1 MMATKH
7 VRKSIQAQAGLIK
20 EFLACAKE
28 AGAKNFNQAVK
39 LAMEAFIA
47 DHRNRAIEEGLKRMA
62 ADPVIQDE
70 FKAIQAMFR
79 VAEGDGL

>member
-1 MMATKH
+1 MSNKH
-7 VRKSIQAQAGLIK
+7 IRKSIQAQAGLIR
-20 EFLACAKE
+20 EFLVCAKE
-28 AGAKNFNQAVK
+28 AGAENFNQAVK

-47 DHRNRAIEEGLKRMA
+47 GHRNRAIEEGLKRMA

-70 FKAIQAMFR
+70 FKSIQAMFR